1 MLVAHLVFSVLL
13 AFLGGLGATDAV
25 EARVLQCPS
34 IRSPENGRR
43 VGTRTSVG
51 FTVHFSCFS
60 GYTLYGSPKRTCR
73 EDGTWNGTDTTCDD
87 ERSDCPVLP
96 TPVNGRKSGN
106 SYNRHDVIIF
116 HCNPGYEMLGSR
128 RRKCLRSGEWSGE
141 NTQCL
146 GPDDFDSV
154 PDVAANFGMRL
165 DALAHASC
173 SSQVDRNNRDQCRGS
188 RARFLDTNNP
198 NGLDL
203 YFVFDASE
211 SVGDHQFNA
220 SVDFAKALIGK
231 VGVSTLPGGTRV
243 GAVAFAS
250 KTKVL
255 FSTQE
260 VLSVQ
265 DALGRLDNVDW
276 SNLSKEI
283 NSGTNTREALK
294 FLRENMI
301 VASKQAF
308 PERAAKQA
316 VILITD
322 GVHNMGGDPSA
333 EAQKLRKDEDV
344 EVFCIGVGKNI
355 VKSQLQKIA
364 SDPPREHFF
373 VLKDYL
379 TLEWLISNMTSNSID
394 YSLCGVSGRTTPP
407 VRGKII
413 GGVTARHGAW
423 PWQAAIFVGDG
434 GRSVRKSNFH
444 CGGVLVAGEWVM
456 SAAHCFPPDRNIE
469 EFRIY
474 LGMLARSDKDL
485 GNEVQ
490 DFGIRELHVHPRYD
504 HERLDYD
511 YDFALIRLSRPVT
524 FGPYVRTVCLPGDIK
539 VDEFRREKSGYV
551 TGWGVTSSKSWRP
564 AKHLQQVKLPI
575 RSDAECLREIST
587 SKSEQALS
595 YTDRMFCAGHRTR
608 DSGEPRDAC
617 RRDSGGPFVVK
628 HVKKED
634 RSQRWVLTG
643 LVSWGVSPVCDGRG
657 YGFYT
662 NVTSLMEWA
671 RTILPAESIS
681 TTSAPVQVE
690 PSTLP
695 TVSTELTTAS
705 SASVES
711 STPKEDVARTTP
723 PVTLQP
729 AEEPRDRKKPSDV
742 TDCGVVPTRLVRT
755 RHSRIRHL
763 HFPVG
768 LVPVGGRDRPQSRIH
783 GGTDSKKGAWPWQTA
798 LFLKTEQ
805 GNNKYFC
812 GASLLKSGWV
822 VTAAHC
828 ITGEV
833 YRHGNVDTD
842 IVVGLGLTERSLPG
856 TSKTAHAQY
865 VPVKKA
871 YIHEDYDRYSDAFD
885 YDIALLELRD
895 AVVLGPWV
903 RPVCLPANVRQGLRM
918 SEVGTT
924 GTVVG
929 WGRLGDGDTPT
940 AQILQQI
947 ALPVQSHGT
956 CERAMEAAGR
966 PTAHYT
972 SRMFCAGDL
981 AGGRD
986 ACPGDSGGPFM
997 VSRGN
1002 DGRTRWYL
1010 AGVVSTGTDQGCGRP
1025 GQLGLYTMVAKYLDW
1040 IHSIIN

>member
-1 MLVAHLVFSVLL
+1 MGTSVAFMFFTFAILWTEVSSQYVYQR
-13 AFLGGLGATDAV
+13 T
-25 EARVLQCPS
+25 RTIQCPR

-43 VGTRTSVG
+43 VDTRTSVG
-51 FTVHFSCFS
+51 STVHFSCFS

-96 TPVNGRKSGN
+96 TPVNGRKTGN
-106 SYNRHDVIIF
+106 RYNRYDVIIF

-141 NTQCL
+141 DTRCL

-231 VGVSTLPGGTRV
+231 VGVSTLPGGTQV
-243 GAVAFAS
+243 GAIAFAS

-265 DALGRLDNVDW
+265 DALDRLNNVNW
-276 SNLSKEI
+276 SNLSEEI

-308 PERAAKQA
+308 PERRAKQA

-322 GVHNMGGDPSA
+322 GVHNMGGDPSVEA
-333 EAQKLRKDEDV
+333 EKLREDEDV

-364 SDPPREHFF
+364 SDPPKEHFF
-373 VLKDYL
+373 VLKDYM

-394 YSLCGVSGRTTPP
+394 YSLCGVSGRTAP
-407 VRGKII
+407 VPHRMI
-413 GGVTARHGAW
+413 GGAAARPGAW
-423 PWQAAIFVGDG
+423 PWQAAIFDGDG
-434 GRSVRKSNFH
+434 SRSLRKVRNLHELPHIAICGDKMSLFQKTFH
-444 CGGVLVAGEWVM
+444 CGGVLVASEWVM
-456 SAAHCFPPDRNIE
+456 SAAHCFPPDKNIKQ
-469 EFRIY
+469 FRIY
-474 LGMLARSDKDL
+474 LGMLTRSDKHL

-490 DFGIRELHVHPRYD
+490 DFGIRELQVHSSYD

-511 YDFALIRLSRPVT
+511 YDIALVRLSRPVT

-539 VDEFRREKSGYV
+539 VEESSWKNDNDGYV
-551 TGWGVTSSKSWRP
+551 TGWGVTSSTSWRP
-564 AKHLQQVKLPI
+564 AKVLQQVKLPI
-575 RSDAECLREIST
+575 RSDAECLREIRSR
-587 SKSEQALS
+587 KSEQALS
-595 YTDRMFCAGHRTR
+595 YTDRMFCAGRRGH
-608 DSGEPRDAC
+608 DAC
-617 RRDSGGPFVVK
+617 KGDSGGPFVVR
-628 HVKKED
+628 HVKKEN

-643 LVSWGVSPVCDGRG
+643 VVSWGVSPVCDDRG
-657 YGFYT
+657 YGFYI
-662 NVTSLMEWA
+662 NVTSLMAWA
-671 RTILPAESIS
+671 RLFLQQSRKQLLQS
-681 TTSAPVQVE
+681 R
-690 PSTLP
+690 
-695 TVSTELTTAS
+695 S
-705 SASVES
+705 SRQQL
-711 STPKEDVARTTP
+711 STPPK
-723 PVTLQP
+723 
-729 AEEPRDRKKPSDV
+729 DV
-742 TDCGVVPTRLVRT
+742 TSDITNCGVERKRRSFPTHEVVGG
-755 RHSRIRHL
+755 
-763 HFPVG
+763 FPVDWDEEDQ
-768 LVPVGGRDRPQSRIH
+768 GGEVSEEEIPDVRFGIGD
-783 GGTDSKKGAWPWQTA
+783 TAVDSEEEDSEGGAWPWQTA
-798 LFLKTEQ
+798 LFVKTDQ
-805 GNNKYFC
+805 GTNEYLC
-812 GASLLKSGWV
+812 GASLLDSKWV
-822 VTAAHC
+822 LTAAHC
-828 ITGEV
+828 IMRV
-833 YRHGNVDTD
+833 YSHGNVDTD
-842 IVVGLGLTERSLPG
+842 IVAGLGLTKMSLPG
-856 TSKTAHAQY
+856 TSQPAHAQY

-871 YIHEDYDRYSDAFD
+871 YIHPNYNSAVFD

-895 AVVLGPWV
+895 AAVFSSLV
-903 RPVCLPANVRQGLRM
+903 RPVHLPANVRQGLWM
-918 SEVGTT
+918 SQVGTT
-924 GTVVG
+924 GTLLG
-929 WGRLGDGDTPT
+929 WGRLGENSPT
-940 AQILQQI
+940 AQILHQVTI
-947 ALPVQSHGT
+947 PIQSHDT
-956 CERAMEAAGR
+956 CERAMANAGFAASD
-966 PTAHYT
+966 YT
-972 SRMFCAGDL
+972 PRMFCAG

-997 VSRGN
+997 VSRRN
-1002 DGRTRWYL
+1002 DGRNRWYL
-1010 AGVVSTGTDQGCGRP
+1010 VGVVSAGTDKGCGRP

-1040 IHSIIN
+1040 IHCVIDTVTHRQR